1 MMYLE
6 VENLNV
12 NLGEFHLKDI
22 CLEIERGE
30 YVVLIGP
37 TGSGKSVLLETIIG
51 FYRPDS
57 GTIKLDG
64 KVLNNVAPEER
75 NIGIVYQDHVLFPN
89 MDVYENIAYG
99 LKRDKS
105 LTKEEIDNKVKR
117 IAEKM
122 NISHILHRDV
132 LTLSG
137 GESQRTA
144 LARAIIVGPD
154 IILMDE
160 PFSALDVAT
169 QAKLTSLIKDI
180 GKEYK
185 TTFLHVTH
193 NFNDVWNLADKVGVM
208 KNGVL
213 HQLDYINKVFSKP
226 ANDFVASFVGVNNIF
241 DGEIVNTKQNS
252 VTVKLNENIQIQSTD
267 DEYCRLAS
275 HEVIGE
281 NVLVAIRPENIIF
294 AKSTFESSARNQLKG
309 KITKIEESGPIVN
322 VETDVEGIIFKGI
335 LTRNSFENLDLKLNG
350 EVYLIFK
357 SVNVN
362 VLDSYN
368 TFKLS

>member
-1 MMYLE
+1 MYLE
-6 VENLNV
+6 IENLSV
-12 NLGEFHLKDI
+12 NLGEFHLDDI
-22 CLEIERGE
+22 SFEIEKGE
-30 YVVLIGP
+30 YVILIGP

-51 FYRPDS
+51 FYQPES

-64 KVLNNVAPEER
+64 KVLNDVSPEDR
-75 NIGIVYQDHVLFPN
+75 KIGIVYQDHVLFPN
-89 MDVYENIAYG
+89 MDVYDNIAYG
-99 LKRDKS
+99 LKNDKS
-105 LTKEEIDNKVKR
+105 LSKEDIDRKVKEM
-117 IAEKM
+117 AEIM

-144 LARAIIVGPD
+144 LARALIVSPE

-160 PFSALDVAT
+160 PFSALDVST

-180 GKEYK
+180 GNEYK

-193 NFNDVWNLADKVGVM
+193 NFNDIWNLADKVGVM

-213 HQLDYINKVFSKP
+213 HQIDYINKVFSKP
-226 ANDFVASFVGVNNIF
+226 ANEFVAGFVGVHNVF
-241 DGEIVNTKQNS
+241 DGEILNTNQNS
-252 VTVKLNENIQIQSTD
+252 ASVRINDKITIQSTD
-267 DEYCRLAS
+267 DEYCNLAS
-275 HEVIGE
+275 HDVAGE
-281 NVLVAIRPENIIF
+281 KVLVTIRPENIIF

-309 KITKIEESGPIVN
+309 KITNIVESGPIIN
-322 VETDVEGIIFKGI
+322 VETDVDGIMFKGI
-335 LTRNSFENLDLKLNG
+335 LTRNSFESLDLEIGG

-357 SVNVN
+357 SLNVN
-362 VLDSYN
+362 ILDSYN

>member
-1 MMYLE
+1 MYLE
-6 VENLNV
+6 VKNLSV

-22 CLEIERGE
+22 NLGIEKGE

-51 FYRPDS
+51 FYEPEN
-57 GTIKLDG
+57 GVITLDG
-64 KVLNNVAPEER
+64 EVLNDVAPEER

-89 MDVYENIAYG
+89 MDVYDNIAYG
-99 LKRDKS
+99 LKNDKS
-105 LTKEEIDNKVKR
+105 LSKEDIDKKVKE
-117 IAEKM
+117 IAEIM
-122 NISHILHRDV
+122 NISHILHRDI

-144 LARAIIVGPD
+144 LARALVVGPD

-160 PFSALDVAT
+160 PFSALDIST

-180 GKEYK
+180 GNEYK

-226 ANDFVASFVGVNNIF
+226 ANEFVASFVGVHNVFN
-241 DGEIVNTKQNS
+241 GEIVNTRQNS
-252 VTVKLNENIQIQSTD
+252 VSVKLNDKITLQSTD
-267 DEYCRLAS
+267 DEYCNLAS
-275 HEVIGE
+275 HDVIGE
-281 NVLVAIRPENIIF
+281 KVLITIRPENIIF
-294 AKSTFESSARNQLKG
+294 AKDTFESSARNQLKG
-309 KITKIEESGPIVN
+309 IITDIHESGPIIN
-322 VETDVEGIIFKGI
+322 IECDVDGIRFKGI
-335 LTRNSFENLDLKLNG
+335 LTRNSFENLNLSVNG

-357 SVNVN
+357 SLNVN
-362 VLDSYN
+362 ILDSYS

>member
-1 MMYLE
+1 MAIMGISFTSASEGNADKTGSVVVYAGAGFSELGDDLVKAFNEKYPNIE
-6 VENLNV
+6 VNMRYGGSGELFTTMETQKSGDVFFPAAYKYMDEAIENGYVKNDTVKNV
-12 NLGEFHLKDI
+12 TKNIPVIIVQPGNPKNITDVQDLARSDVKVGLGEAK
-22 CLEIERGE
+22 
-30 YVVLIGP
+30 
-37 TGSGKSVLLETIIG
+37 
-51 FYRPDS
+51 
-57 GTIKLDG
+57 
-64 KVLNNVAPEER
+64 
-75 NIGIVYQDHVLFPN
+75 
-89 MDVYENIAYG
+89 
-99 LKRDKS
+99 
-105 LTKEEIDNKVKR
+105 
-117 IAEKM
+117 
-122 NISHILHRDV
+122 
-132 LTLSG
+132 
-137 GESQRTA
+137 
-144 LARAIIVGPD
+144 GPD

-160 PFSALDVAT
+160 PFSALDVTT

-180 GKEYK
+180 GVEYK

-252 VTVKLNENIQIQSTD
+252 VTVKLNDNIQIQSTD
-267 DEYCRLAS
+267 DEYCHLAS

-322 VETDVEGIIFKGI
+322 VETMWRELF
-335 LTRNSFENLDLKLNG
+335 LK
-350 EVYLIFK
+350 EF
-357 SVNVN
+357 
-362 VLDSYN
+362 
-368 TFKLS
+368 

>member
-1 MMYLE
+1 MYLE

-22 CLEIERGE
+22 NLEIERGE

-51 FYRPDS
+51 FYAPES
-57 GTIKLDG
+57 GTVKLDG
-64 KVLNNVAPEER
+64 KVLNDVAPEER

-89 MDVYENIAYG
+89 MDVYDNIAYG

-105 LTKEEIDNKVKR
+105 LTKEEIDKKVR
-117 IAEKM
+117 DIAETM
-122 NISHILHRDV
+122 NIAHILHRDV

-144 LARAIIVGPD
+144 LARAIIVEPD

-160 PFSALDVAT
+160 PFSALDVTT
-169 QAKLTSLIKDI
+169 QAKLTSLIKKI
-180 GKEYK
+180 GSEYK

-213 HQLDYINKVFSKP
+213 HQLDYINTVFSRP

-267 DEYCRLAS
+267 DEYCYLAS

-281 NVLVAIRPENIIF
+281 KVLVAIRPENIIF

-309 KITKIEESGPIVN
+309 KITKIVESGPVIN
-322 VETDVEGIIFKGI
+322 VDCDVEGITFKGM
-335 LTRNSFENLDLKLNG
+335 LTRNSYENLDLK
-350 EVYLIFK
+350 
-357 SVNVN
+357 
-362 VLDSYN
+362 
-368 TFKLS
+368 